1 MDEIFNEFK
10 CTISQIRQTNDV
22 YKYLKGVIKLQDSE
36 INDIL
41 RSQIVNVISALD
53 RYLHEKVRKGICNMF
68 LGNRAITNKF
78 KSFSVSSDTVLRI
91 WGDTSLTVI
100 DREILINEVVIQSL
114 KTLSFQKAINIKDAL
129 SYLWDEPHKMTIIA
143 KKMEVSGG
151 TDNEKQRYLTQKLD
165 LLVERR
171 NQIAHESDI
180 YYGGKRDICQDDVI
194 DAIAFIEKFVTC
206 LNEHI

>member
-1 MDEIFNEFK
+1 MDEIYNEFERS
-10 CTISQIRQTNDV
+10 IAQIRQTNDV
-22 YKYLKGVIKLQDSE
+22 YKYLKDVVKLNDAW
-36 INDIL
+36 IDDIL

-68 LGNRAITNKF
+68 LGNRDITNKF

-91 WGDTSLTVI
+91 WGDSSLTII

-114 KTLSFQKAINIKDAL
+114 KTLSFQKAIKIKDAL
-129 SYLWDEPHKMTIIA
+129 SYLWDEPHKMVIIA
-143 KKMEVSGG
+143 KEMEVPGI
-151 TDNEKQRYLTQKLD
+151 TDNDKQRYLTQKLD
-165 LLVERR
+165 LMVERR

-180 YYGGKRDICQDDVI
+180 YFGVKRSICQDDVI
-194 DAIAFIEKFVTC
+194 DAITFIEKFVSC

>member
-22 YKYLKGVIKLQDSE
+22 YKYLKDVVKLQDAE

-53 RYLHEKVRKGICNMF
+53 RYLHEKVRKGICDMF

-143 KKMEVSGG
+143 KKMEVSSG

>member
-22 YKYLKGVIKLQDSE
+22 YKYLKDVVKLQDAE

-53 RYLHEKVRKGICNMF
+53 RYLHEKVRKGICDMF

-78 KSFSVSSDTVLRI
+78 KNFSVSSDTVLRI

-129 SYLWDEPHKMTIIA
+129 SYLWDERKRPKT
-143 KKMEVSGG
+143 
-151 TDNEKQRYLTQKLD
+151 N
-165 LLVERR
+165 LL
-171 NQIAHESDI
+171 I
-180 YYGGKRDICQDDVI
+180 
-194 DAIAFIEKFVTC
+194 
-206 LNEHI
+206 

>member
-22 YKYLKGVIKLQDSE
+22 YKYLKGVVKLQDAE

-53 RYLHEKVRKGICNMF
+53 RYLHEKVRKGICDMF

-114 KTLSFQKAINIKDAL
+114 KTLSFQKAINLKDAL

>member
-22 YKYLKGVIKLQDSE
+22 YKYLKDVVKLQDAE

-41 RSQIVNVISALD
+41 RSQIVNVISTLD
-53 RYLHEKVRKGICNMF
+53 RYLHEKVRKGICDMF

>member
-1 MDEIFNEFK
+1 MDEIYNEFER
-10 CTISQIRQTNDV
+10 TIAQIRQTNDV
-22 YKYLKGVIKLQDSE
+22 YNYLKNVVKLNNAGID
-36 INDIL
+36 NIL

-53 RYLHEKVRKGICNMF
+53 RYLHEKVRKGICDMF
-68 LGNRAITNKF
+68 LGNRAITDKF

-91 WGDTSLTVI
+91 WGDSSLTII

-114 KTLSFQKAINIKDAL
+114 KTLSFQKAIKIKDAL
-129 SYLWDEPHKMTIIA
+129 SYLWDEPHKMVIIA
-143 KKMEVSGG
+143 KEMEVPGI
-151 TDNEKQRYLTQKLD
+151 TDNDKQRYLTQKLD

-180 YYGGKRDICQDDVI
+180 YFGGKRDICQDDVI
-194 DAIAFIEKFVTC
+194 DAIAFIEKFVSC

>member
-22 YKYLKGVIKLQDSE
+22 YKYLKDVVKLQDAE

-53 RYLHEKVRKGICNMF
+53 RYLHEKVRKGICDMF

-78 KSFSVSSDTVLRI
+78 KNFSVSSDTVLRI

>member
-1 MDEIFNEFK
+1 
-10 CTISQIRQTNDV
+10 
-22 YKYLKGVIKLQDSE
+22 
-36 INDIL
+36 
-41 RSQIVNVISALD
+41 
-53 RYLHEKVRKGICNMF
+53 MF

>member
-1 MDEIFNEFK
+1 MGEIFDEFK
-10 CTISQIRQTNDV
+10 STISQIRQTNDV
-22 YKYLKGVIKLQDSE
+22 YKYLKDVVKLKDAE

-53 RYLHEKVRKGICNMF
+53 RYLHEKVRKGICDMF
-68 LGNRAITNKF
+68 LGNREITNKF

-91 WGDTSLTVI
+91 WGNTSLTVV

-114 KTLSFQKAINIKDAL
+114 KSLSFQKAIKIKDAL
-129 SYLWDEPHKMTIIA
+129 SYLWDEPHKMVIIA
-143 KKMEVSGG
+143 KEMEVPGI
-151 TDNEKQRYLTQKLD
+151 TDNDKLRYLTQKLD

-180 YYGGKRDICQDDVI
+180 YFGGKRDICQDDVI
-194 DAIAFIEKFVTC
+194 DAISFIEKFVSC
-206 LNEHI
+206 LNEYI

>member
-1 MDEIFNEFK
+1 MDEIFDEFER
-10 CTISQIRQTNDV
+10 TIAQIRQTNDL
-22 YKYLKGVIKLQDSE
+22 YKYLKDVVKLQDSE

-53 RYLHEKVRKGICNMF
+53 RFLHEKVRKGICDMF
-68 LGNRAITNKF
+68 LGNKMITNKF
-78 KSFSVSSDTVLRI
+78 KGFSVSSDAVIRI
-91 WGDTSLTVI
+91 WGDPLLTVI

-114 KTLSFQKAINIKDAL
+114 KTLSFQKAINIKNAL
-129 SYLWDEPHKMTIIA
+129 SYIWDEPHKMTIIA
-143 KKMEVSGG
+143 KEMEVPGN
-151 TDNEKQRYLTQKLD
+151 TDNDKQRYLTQKLD

-180 YYGGKRDICQDDVI
+180 YFGGKRDICQDDVI
-194 DAIAFIEKFVTC
+194 DAIAFIEKFVSC

>member
-1 MDEIFNEFK
+1 MDEIYNEFER
-10 CTISQIRQTNDV
+10 TIAQIRQTNDV
-22 YKYLKGVIKLQDSE
+22 YNYLKNVVKL
-36 INDIL
+36 NDAGIDNIL

-53 RYLHEKVRKGICNMF
+53 RYLHEKVRKGICDMF
-68 LGNRAITNKF
+68 LGNRAITDKF

-91 WGDTSLTVI
+91 WGDSSLTII

-114 KTLSFQKAINIKDAL
+114 KTLSFQKAIKIKDAL
-129 SYLWDEPHKMTIIA
+129 SYLWDEPHKMVIIA
-143 KKMEVSGG
+143 KEMEVPGI
-151 TDNEKQRYLTQKLD
+151 TDNDKQRYLTQKLD

-180 YYGGKRDICQDDVI
+180 YFGGKREICQDDVI
-194 DAIAFIEKFVTC
+194 DAIAFIEKFVSC

>member
-22 YKYLKGVIKLQDSE
+22 YKYLKGVVKLQDAE

-53 RYLHEKVRKGICNMF
+53 RYLHEKVRKGICDMF

-143 KKMEVSGG
+143 KKMKVSGG

>member
-1 MDEIFNEFK
+1 MDEIFDEFK
-10 CTISQIRQTNDV
+10 NTISQIRQTNDV
-22 YKYLKGVIKLQDSE
+22 YKYLKDVVKLKDAD

-53 RYLHEKVRKGICNMF
+53 RYLHEKVRKGICDMF
-68 LGNRAITNKF
+68 LGNREITNKF

-91 WGDTSLTVI
+91 WGDISLTVI

-114 KTLSFQKAINIKDAL
+114 KTLSFQRVIKIKDAL
-129 SYLWDEPHKMTIIA
+129 SYLCDEPHKMVIIA
-143 KKMEVSGG
+143 KEMDVPGNS
-151 TDNEKQRYLTQKLD
+151 DNDKRRYLTQKLD

-180 YYGGKRDICQDDVI
+180 YFGGKRDICQDDVI
-194 DAIAFIEKFVTC
+194 DAISFIEKFVSC

>member
-22 YKYLKGVIKLQDSE
+22 YKYLKDVVKLQDAE

-53 RYLHEKVRKGICNMF
+53 RYLHEKVRKGICDMF

>member
-22 YKYLKGVIKLQDSE
+22 YKYLKGVVKLQDAE

-53 RYLHEKVRKGICNMF
+53 RYLHEKVRKGICDMF

>member
-1 MDEIFNEFK
+1 MDEIYNEFER
-10 CTISQIRQTNDV
+10 TIAQIRQTNDV
-22 YKYLKGVIKLQDSE
+22 YKYLKDVVKLNDAW
-36 INDIL
+36 IDDIL

-53 RYLHEKVRKGICNMF
+53 RYLHEKVRKGICDMF

-91 WGDTSLTVI
+91 WGDSSLTVI

-114 KTLSFQKAINIKDAL
+114 KTLSFQKAIKIKDAL
-129 SYLWDEPHKMTIIA
+129 SYLWDEPHKMVIIA
-143 KKMEVSGG
+143 KEMEVPGI
-151 TDNEKQRYLTQKLD
+151 TDNDKQRYLTQKLD

-180 YYGGKRDICQDDVI
+180 YFGVKRAICQDDVI
-194 DAIAFIEKFVTC
+194 DAITFIEKFVLC

>member
-1 MDEIFNEFK
+1 MDEIYNEFK
-10 CTISQIRQTNDV
+10 RTIAQIRQTNDV
-22 YKYLKGVIKLQDSE
+22 YNYLKNVVKL
-36 INDIL
+36 NDDGIDNIL

-53 RYLHEKVRKGICNMF
+53 RYLHEKVRKGICDMF
-68 LGNRAITNKF
+68 LGNRAITDKF

-91 WGDTSLTVI
+91 WGDSSLTII

-114 KTLSFQKAINIKDAL
+114 KTLSFQKAIKIKDAL
-129 SYLWDEPHKMTIIA
+129 SYLWDEPHKMVIIA
-143 KKMEVSGG
+143 KEMEVPGI
-151 TDNEKQRYLTQKLD
+151 TDNDKQHYLTQKLD

-180 YYGGKRDICQDDVI
+180 YFGGKRDICQDDVI
-194 DAIAFIEKFVTC
+194 DAIAFIEKFVSC

>member
-53 RYLHEKVRKGICNMF
+53 RYLHEKVRKGICDMF

>member
-1 MDEIFNEFK
+1 MDEIYNEFK
-10 CTISQIRQTNDV
+10 RTIAQIRQTNDV
-22 YKYLKGVIKLQDSE
+22 YNYLKNVVKL
-36 INDIL
+36 NDAGIDNIL

-53 RYLHEKVRKGICNMF
+53 RYLHEKVRKGICDMF
-68 LGNRAITNKF
+68 LGNRAITDKF

-91 WGDTSLTVI
+91 WGYSSLTII

-114 KTLSFQKAINIKDAL
+114 KTLSFQKAIKIKDAL
-129 SYLWDEPHKMTIIA
+129 SYLWDEPHKMVIIA
-143 KKMEVSGG
+143 KEMEVPGI
-151 TDNEKQRYLTQKLD
+151 TDNDKQHYLTQKLD

-180 YYGGKRDICQDDVI
+180 YFGGKRDICQDDVI
-194 DAIAFIEKFVTC
+194 DAIAFIEKFVSC

>member
-1 MDEIFNEFK
+1 MDEIYNEFER
-10 CTISQIRQTNDV
+10 TIAQIRQTNDV
-22 YKYLKGVIKLQDSE
+22 YKYLKDVVKLNDAW
-36 INDIL
+36 IDDIL

-53 RYLHEKVRKGICNMF
+53 RYLHEKVRKGICDMF

-91 WGDTSLTVI
+91 WGDSSLTVI
-100 DREILINEVVIQSL
+100 DREILINEVVILSL
-114 KTLSFQKAINIKDAL
+114 KTLSFQKAIKIKDAL
-129 SYLWDEPHKMTIIA
+129 SYLWDEPHKMVIIA
-143 KKMEVSGG
+143 KEMEVPGI
-151 TDNEKQRYLTQKLD
+151 TDNDKQRYLTQKLD

-180 YYGGKRDICQDDVI
+180 YFGVKRAICQDDVI
-194 DAIAFIEKFVTC
+194 DAITFIEKFVLC

>member
-1 MDEIFNEFK
+1 MDEIYNEFK
-10 CTISQIRQTNDV
+10 RTIAQIRQTNDV
-22 YKYLKGVIKLQDSE
+22 YNYLKNVVKL
-36 INDIL
+36 NDAGIDNIL

-53 RYLHEKVRKGICNMF
+53 RYLHEKVRKGICDMF
-68 LGNRAITNKF
+68 LGNRAITDKF

-91 WGDTSLTVI
+91 WGDSSLTII

-114 KTLSFQKAINIKDAL
+114 KTLSFQKAIKIKDAL
-129 SYLWDEPHKMTIIA
+129 SYLWDEPHKMVIIA
-143 KKMEVSGG
+143 KEMEVPGI
-151 TDNEKQRYLTQKLD
+151 TDNDKQHYLTQKLD

-180 YYGGKRDICQDDVI
+180 YFGGKRDICQDDVI
-194 DAIAFIEKFVTC
+194 DAIAFIEKFVSC

>member
-1 MDEIFNEFK
+1 MDEIYNEFER
-10 CTISQIRQTNDV
+10 TIAQIRQINDV
-22 YKYLKGVIKLQDSE
+22 YKYLKDVVKLNDAW
-36 INDIL
+36 IDDIL

-53 RYLHEKVRKGICNMF
+53 RYLHEKVRKGICDMF

-91 WGDTSLTVI
+91 WGDSSLTVI

-114 KTLSFQKAINIKDAL
+114 KTLSFQKAIKIKDAL
-129 SYLWDEPHKMTIIA
+129 SYLWDEPHKMVIIA
-143 KKMEVSGG
+143 KEMEVPGI
-151 TDNEKQRYLTQKLD
+151 TDNDKQRYLTQKLD

-180 YYGGKRDICQDDVI
+180 YFGVKRGICQDDVI
-194 DAIAFIEKFVTC
+194 DAITFIETFVLC